1 MSRRPAA
8 PMLPGWNPLGPAYPR
23 RRGAGLAR
31 WWWPAL
37 VTVAFLALVGYVLD
51 HDQVAVGVS
60 VRGLVAVALAAVVV
74 AVLTVRRGAGARAL
88 LRTLAEYAAVAVL
101 AVSLVTLG
109 AHHPAPAPEPKAKP
123 DQRAGLAVV
132 VEAPG
137 NVRDWLADRWREAGQ
152 RVDQQRQQ
160 QPAPPPRGG
169 AR

>member
-1 MSRRPAA
+1 MMRRRRYAPVVPTAPPLRAA
-8 PMLPGWNPLGPAYPR
+8 GPLGRWAWPL
-23 RRGAGLAR
+23 LA
-31 WWWPAL
+31 
-37 VTVAFLALVGYVLD
+37 VGGFLALVGYVLD
-51 HDQVAVGVS
+51 HDPAR
-60 VRGLVAVALAAVVV
+60 RGLTDRGLLTVALAAVVV